1 MQKTVKHILRDL
13 TRDKHR
19 AVLSMLALI
28 IGMAAF
34 GIILFCY
41 NIIVREIPEVYQET
55 QPASASLMVSQV
67 DDELYNIIEDYSGIS
82 DFQISGY
89 YNFRVKA
96 GEEWKTLEL
105 FADLDYPERVYNKPG
120 LLTGTLSLNANE
132 ALIEGDAISIANADV
147 GDSVSVMLDNSEIK
161 EVTLTGS
168 VNDLSVHPATM
179 HNVVYLY
186 VGFETLEEWGLL
198 PNKIEYVVSGE
209 KYDREN
215 ILQVS
220 NELIDLL
227 ESRGYPVSS
236 LQVEDTPGESMH
248 MEEYQGAL
256 FLLQIFSIIALI
268 FGCMIMSNLIS
279 GILSNQIR
287 QIGIIKAIGGTY
299 RSIVTAYF
307 LALLLITVVAAAISA
322 AIALLVS
329 GRLAEFLLG
338 IGNMIPDST
347 KVSGSIQAVFG
358 VTIFLLPLLTAAFPL
373 AKGLRISVKEAVSD
387 YGINNQIISGKG
399 VEISF
404 LSRPVLLS
412 LRNMF
417 RRKGRFLLNVV
428 ILTFAGSLFIAVL
441 SNLITVQN
449 AINESV
455 GMLNY
460 DYEMTVTG
468 QVEEERISELADE
481 AEEISA
487 YEVWKEATAWHLY
500 GDGQI
505 GNAYSLISPED
516 SSAMIEPVMISGRW
530 IEDHEQNQVVVTEGF
545 LENESQYELGDTI
558 EFQINDDVYSF
569 EIGGILN
576 DFNMA
581 KVYINRS
588 QFDEVV
594 GQGNGLQSIKL
605 ISSGTG
611 NRRSPYSGIDARF
624 EENGIYIYTSESIN
638 DIKNTL
644 KSHYS
649 VTLQTFF
656 IIILLIVAVAGFGL
670 TATVNAQT
678 SERKKEIG
686 VMKAIGA
693 VKKQIIRIITAESI
707 FISLFSCGGAAVLGA
722 IISVVSIPLF
732 GEIINVPLTVSAVPI
747 LVSLL
752 LWTLLAFVVGY
763 LSGRKV
769 AKRTAKI
776 PAAKI
781 FAAE

>member
-1 MQKTVKHILRDL
+1 MQKTIKHILRDL
-13 TRDKHR
+13 IRDKHR
-19 AVLSMLALI
+19 AALSMLALV

-41 NIIVREIPEVYQET
+41 TIIVREIPEVYRGT
-55 QPASASLMVSQV
+55 NPASASLMVSQV
-67 DDELYNIIEDYSGIS
+67 DDEFYEIVENYSGVS

-89 YNFRVKA
+89 YNCRVKV
-96 GEEWKTLEL
+96 GDEWKTLEL
-105 FADLDYPERVYNKPG
+105 FAAPDYAARVYNKPG
-120 LLTGTLSLNANE
+120 LLAGTLSLNANE
-132 ALIEGDAISIANADV
+132 ALIEGDAISIAKADV
-147 GDSVSVMLDNSEIK
+147 GDTVSVMLDNSEIK
-161 EVTLTGS
+161 EVALTGS

-186 VGFETLEEWGLL
+186 VGLETLEEWGFH
-198 PNKIEYVVSGE
+198 PNKIEYVVSGD
-209 KYDREN
+209 KYDRDH
-215 ILQVS
+215 ILQIS

-236 LQVEDTPGESMH
+236 LQVENTPGKSMH
-248 MEEYQGAL
+248 LAEYQGAL

-279 GILSNQIR
+279 GILSHQIR

-307 LALLLITVVAAAISA
+307 LAILLITVTGAVIAAAIAS
-322 AIALLVS
+322 LVS
-329 GRLAEFLLG
+329 GQLSKFLLG
-338 IGNMIPDST
+338 IGNMIPGST
-347 KVSGSIQAVFG
+347 KVPGGILAVFG
-358 VTIFLLPLLTAAFPL
+358 VTVFLLPLLTAAFPV

-387 YGINNQIISGKG
+387 YGIKNQVISGKG

-441 SNLITVQN
+441 SNLLTVQN

-455 GMLNY
+455 GMLKY
-460 DYEMTVTG
+460 DYEMTVSG
-468 QVEEERISELADE
+468 QVEEERIDEIANEVKELSD
-481 AEEISA
+481 
-487 YEVWKEATAWHLY
+487 YNVWKEAAIWHRY
-500 GDGQI
+500 ADGQI

-516 SSAMIEPVMISGRW
+516 SSNMIDPVMTAGRW
-530 IEDHEQNQVVVTEGF
+530 IEGHDQNQVVVTEGF
-545 LENESQYELGDTI
+545 LKNESQYELGDLV
-558 EFQINDDVYSF
+558 EFQISDNVYSF
-569 EIGGILN
+569 EIVGVLN

-581 KVYINRS
+581 KIYISRS
-588 QFDEVV
+588 QFDEAV
-594 GQGNGLQSIKL
+594 GHKSGLKSIKL

-611 NRRSPYSGIDARF
+611 NKRSLYSAIDSGF
-624 EENGIYIYTSESIN
+624 EENGIYIYTSQSIN
-638 DIKNTL
+638 DIKSTL
-644 KSHYS
+644 GSHYA
-649 VTLQTFF
+649 VTLQTFLM
-656 IIILLIVAVAGFGL
+656 IILLIVAVAGFGL
-670 TATVNAQT
+670 AATVNAQT

-686 VMKAIGA
+686 VLKAIGA

-707 FISLFSCGGAAVLGA
+707 FIALFSCGGAAVLGA
-722 IISVVSIPLF
+722 VISVVSIPLF
-732 GEIINVPLTVSAVPI
+732 GDIINVPLTVSAVPI
-747 LVSLL
+747 FVSFL
-752 LWTLLAFVVGY
+752 LWVLLAFAVGY

-769 AKRTAKI
+769 AKRTANI